1 MLTITQKR
9 ILSILFVSAFILFLP
24 TIGKS
29 QSQPIVVLE
38 YPNFSNK
45 VETYSNNAFVQNFDY
60 STTHKVRQDETL
72 SHILEDYYSGSG
84 LNMRFVEMAIVAHN
98 KHAFAKNN
106 PNFLFA
112 DKILKLPSL
121 NQIQAMLLGDNAPES
136 LRKPNPGI
144 ARNQEIYFIGG

>member
-1 MLTITQKR
+1 MPANTKRLIFIT
-9 ILSILFVSAFILFLP
+9 LFTSAFILFFP
-24 TIGKS
+24 SIGKS

-38 YPNFSNK
+38 YPNFGNEVK
-45 VETYSNNAFVQNFDY
+45 KNSNNAFVQNFDY
-60 STTHKVRQDETL
+60 STTHKVQPDETL

-84 LNMRFVEMAIVAHN
+84 LNMSFIEMAIVAHN

-112 DKILKLPSL
+112 DKMLKLPSL

-136 LRKPNPGI
+136 LQKPKNGI
-144 ARNQEIYFIGG
+144 TRSQEIYFIGG